1 MSSNNENRVL
11 NRIGARE
18 LTQQEIDKITGA
30 EMIIPTRLTVLVT
43 GSASHP
49 DETHDT

>member
-11 NRIGARE
+11 NRMGARE

-30 EMIIPTRLTVLVT
+30 EMIIPTRLTALVT